1 MNRLVTTL
9 IIVLLANV
17 GSALAVV
24 YARHDSRHLAAQ
36 LGQLEKV
43 RDDAMA
49 EWSRLQLEQ
58 ATLADAGKVEARAR
72 RELGM
77 VEPENP
83 HILVIRP

>member
-1 MNRLVTTL
+1 MNRLVTIL

-24 YARHDSRHLAAQ
+24 YARHDSRNLAKQ
-36 LGQLEKV
+36 LGVLEKE
-43 RDDAMA
+43 RDEAVG

-58 ATLADAGKVEARAR
+58 AYLADAGMVEAKAR

-77 VEPENP
+77 IEPVDP
-83 HILVIRP
+83 AILVIRP

>member
-1 MNRLVTTL
+1 MNRLVTIL

-24 YARHDSRHLAAQ
+24 YARHDSRALAVR
-36 LGQLEKV
+36 LGDLEKS
-43 RDDAMA
+43 RDEAMK

-58 ATLADAGKVEARAR
+58 SYLADAGNVEAKAR

-77 VEPENP
+77 IDPEDP
-83 HILVIRP
+83 QILVIRQ